1 MSSASAPGADLASQ
15 LVPFY
20 ETTAALS
27 FALLGFWWLVI
38 ELRHREF
45 VTDRV
50 LRRAAYQMSL
60 YFALPGMMSLT
71 ALLATNNGMLW
82 RVGFIAA
89 GFFGLFQAPTAVRA
103 LRWTGNSRIAAAQ
116 WVMTAL
122 YALLVLIALAPTLPE
137 RLGIGL
143 SALETEGL
151 LVVLFVFLGINVAWA
166 HFMHSPTDSGPGEA
180 DLPRGRF

>member
-1 MSSASAPGADLASQ
+1 MPN

-20 ETTAALS
+20 ETTTALS

-45 VTDRV
+45 VTDPV

-60 YFALPGMMSLT
+60 YFALPGLMSLT
-71 ALLATNNGMLW
+71 ALLATENTVLW
-82 RVGFIAA
+82 RVGFVAA
-89 GFFGLFQAPTAVRA
+89 GVLGLSQAPAAVRA
-103 LRWTGNSRIAAAQ
+103 LRWTRSSKILAGQ
-116 WVMTAL
+116 WAMTAL

-137 RLGIGL
+137 KLGLGL
-143 SALETEGL
+143 SGLEAEGV

-166 HFMHSPTDSGPGEA
+166 HFMHSPSTSDPGDA